1 MKHAVVEYVYVPLMS
16 FCPFLSPFS
25 SFSPPPP
32 HHTIV
37 LSSTPYHCPLLL
49 LHAIPFSCSSSTP
62 HHPLLLLTI
71 LFYSPATPLSRHSP
85 PHFFPLQGFVHHVV
99 EQKTCLMPNYSN
111 NTKKSWVAVD
121 LGKGRR
127 LMPTRYCIRYSTV
140 QYTFGCSFDTHVLN
154 FYYRPLLFLPLFT
167 MVHTMSTRLSSHLT
181 SSPLLSPFHP
191 SSSSV
196 PFPQTRCFWPWQ
208 RS

>member
-1 MKHAVVEYVYVPLMS
+1 MRGSVDEACGCRICLRSSHVVLSVPISILLFLS
-16 FCPFLSPFS
+16 SSSSPYHCPFLHTIPLSSPPPPRHTILLLLLHTTPS
-25 SFSPPPP
+25 SPPP
-32 HHTIV
+32 HHTI
-37 LSSTPYHCPLLL
+37 L
-49 LHAIPFSCSSSTP
+49 
-62 HHPLLLLTI
+62 
-71 LFYSPATPLSRHSP
+71 LSRHSP

-154 FYYRPLLFLPLFT
+154 FYYRPLLFLPLFP